1 MHSLYV
7 LNCVCICLFVC
18 PHMSMSTLYSHTQE
32 VLSTSSQPSCA
43 CAVCLLCPGE
53 GGAVRPRAGL
63 IGVKQ
68 ASLKSHQRLGTLR
81 ETGNLLFGDF
91 LQLHDSVCPCL
102 SYCLSPYPSL
112 LKSLITAQ
120 FPSALFLSH
129 LLSTGFKHLLLITC
143 IPHPRCSLSL
153 GGIVFNV

>member
-1 MHSLYV
+1 MCASV
-7 LNCVCICLFVC
+7 
-18 PHMSMSTLYSHTQE
+18 SMCTLYSYTQE
-32 VLSTSSQPSCA
+32 ALSPSSQPSCA
-43 CAVCLLCPGE
+43 CAVCLLCPVSAGR
-53 GGAVRPRAGL
+53 GGAVSPRAGL

-68 ASLKSHQRLGTLR
+68 APLKSHQSLGTLS

-129 LLSTGFKHLLLITC
+129 LLSAGFKHLLLITC
-143 IPHPRCSLSL
+143 TPHPRCSLSL